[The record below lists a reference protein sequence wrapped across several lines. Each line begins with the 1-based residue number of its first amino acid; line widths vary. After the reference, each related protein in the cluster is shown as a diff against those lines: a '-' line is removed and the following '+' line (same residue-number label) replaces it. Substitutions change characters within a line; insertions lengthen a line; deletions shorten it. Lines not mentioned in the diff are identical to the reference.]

1 VRRPIID
8 TETAERRLADVARR
22 QLGVFTRKQAN
33 RAGLSNRSVS
43 RRVVRGAWTRILP
56 GVYRA
61 ASTPESWRQR
71 LRAACLWA
79 GEDAVISHR
88 TAARLLGLEGLAPM
102 RPGEPIELTVPI
114 GIRLKASGFVVHQSR
129 RLEPKDR
136 KTVDEIAVTSLARTL
151 VDVSASLDERHLS
164 MALDSGMARNRH
176 IDIGF
181 LRREHRR
188 LATRGRKVSRAL
200 DRLIKARSPNAV
212 HLDSA
217 LERRFAALIKGSGL
231 PKPAEHYEFADG
243 GRCLELDFA
252 YPRARLAIELD
263 GASVHLQKRVWE
275 RDAVRRSVLAA
286 AGWRV
291 VPVTW
296 AQLDAS
302 EANVLERIAKALRA
316 PSA

>member
-1 VRRPIID
+1 V
-8 TETAERRLADVARR
+8 TAERRLAEVARR
-22 QLGVFTRKQAN
+22 QLGLFTREQAN

-43 RRVVRGAWTRILP
+43 RRVVRGAWTRVLP

-71 LRAACLWA
+71 LRAACFWA
-79 GEDAVISHR
+79 GEEAVISHR
-88 TAARLLGLEGLAPM
+88 TAARLLELEGLPPM
-102 RPGEPIELTVPI
+102 RPGEPIELTVPF
-114 GIRLKASGFVVHQSR
+114 GIRKKAPGFVVHQSR
-129 RLEPKDR
+129 KLEKSDR
-136 KTVDEIAVTSLARTL
+136 RTSDGIAVTSLARTL
-151 VDVSASLDERHLS
+151 VDVSAMLDERRLS
-164 MALDSGMARNRH
+164 MALDSGMARHRF

-200 DRLIKARSPNAV
+200 GRLIKARSPDAV

-217 LERRFAALIKGSGL
+217 LERRFSALIKGSKL
-231 PKPAEHYEFADG
+231 PKPAPHHEVADG
-243 GRCLELDFA
+243 GRRVEVDFA
-252 YPRARLAIELD
+252 YPGARLAIELD
-263 GASVHLQKRVWE
+263 GATVHLQKRVWE

-291 VPVTW
+291 VSVTS

-302 EANVLERIAKALRA
+302 EADVLERIARALRG
-316 PSA
+316 P